1 MIKRLCCI
9 ALSIMLLLS
18 TCILGVSAENNEN
31 KSIKKIVS
39 IVYDDSGSMNN
50 KNEDWAYASYSLQN
64 LIGLMNPQDELSVVK
79 MSSPNQT
86 TSFDLSASSSRG
98 DGIKDVETWRTPGGS
113 TPFTAVNTAAE
124 WIKEKK
130 SGYAETQSVEFWL
143 VIITD
148 GAFET
153 GYPRNMNEYLNE
165 LKGAMGNSKFE
176 SIFVAIGNN
185 VPNYVKNDWTSV
197 TGNHLITSAN
207 SNDIVNAMS
216 DVSALI
222 LGQGGKSTSVNVSI
236 TSDGKGI
243 TFNPTFPLKKFI
255 VFEQN
260 QNVGISSIE
269 ANGVPVEVTAD
280 FSANK
285 PGKGTIN
292 SRTIHCGNNSGD
304 YIPTGQI
311 TVKFDS
317 KIDTSSNKF
326 KILMDSA
333 VNVDFKVLDKS
344 GKEITNADE
353 AGLIEGDLVEFTAV
367 ITNSI
372 DKTPINLKNW
382 AGDLSGQL
390 IVNDQVID
398 MQYNPTDNAF
408 YGSFNITS
416 GSNIAYAIVTLPGY
430 FRAKSDVINIYP
442 IEVIENPTVMLSDNT
457 LGVPYKYCEEF
468 EEIGAFT
475 YTVSG
480 GTINGIC
487 DFEFKNMP
495 KGITASV
502 NGIFANEE
510 GKLSVK
516 VHNDVP
522 ADVKF
527 YRNKDYTE
535 TEESKIAINVSSNQ
549 YVLKWKADSITEII
563 LKPMKRAISLE
574 VSELKDSGD
583 LTLSNFSGKAIYIV
597 SVIGNGEYLTAEELA
612 TLDIKT
618 DNLRGISFKSEI
630 VEYNGRHA
638 LQLSCKKK
646 LPQIFVKT
654 GDIDSN
660 IVCTTVYDEESTPAA
675 IKLNIKDSGT
685 KYIMP
690 ILLLLLLVLLLGHL
704 PPIKKRLRNNKY
716 HIRVNDED
724 EAIYVNAFSRLVP
737 FIPEKGS
744 GGGLT
749 LTATSNKNK
758 VLVANDFFEDQE
770 AFLDGEKVQDNIIE
784 LSTGSELIVKEK
796 YTESKYSYCDSRDD
810 DSFGDAFGDF
820 SDTDD
825 FFSSSSSS
833 TSDSSSDND
842 FFN

>member
-1 MIKRLCCI
+1 MIKRFFCLTI
-9 ALSIMLLLS
+9 SIMLLLS
-18 TCILGVSAENNEN
+18 TCIINVSAANNDS

-86 TSFDLSASSSRG
+86 TSFDLSTSGRN
-98 DGIKDVETWRTPGGS
+98 DGIKTVETWRTPGGS
-113 TPFTAVNTAAE
+113 TPFAAVNTAAE

-130 SGYAETQSVEFWL
+130 SGYSETQSVEFWL

-153 GYPRNMNEYLNE
+153 GYPKNMNAYLNE

-185 VPNYVKNDWTSV
+185 VPNYVKSDWTSV

-207 SNDIVNAMS
+207 SNDIINAMS

-222 LGQGGKSTSVNVSI
+222 LGQGGKSTSVSV
-236 TSDGKGI
+236 TTTADGKGI

-260 QNVGISSIE
+260 QNVAVTSIE
-269 ANGVPVEVTAD
+269 ANGVPVSVTAD

-285 PGKGTIN
+285 PGNGTIT
-292 SRTIHCGNNSGD
+292 SRTIHCGNNNGD
-304 YIPTGQI
+304 YIPAGQI
-311 TVKFDS
+311 TVNFGS

-326 KILMDSA
+326 KILIDSA
-333 VNVDFKVLDKS
+333 VSVDFKVLDKS

-353 AGLIEGDLVEFTAV
+353 ADLIEGDLVEFTAV

-382 AGDLSGQL
+382 ATDLTGQL

-398 MQYNPTDNAF
+398 MEYNPTDNAF

-416 GSNIAYAIVTLPGY
+416 GSNLAYAIVTLPGY
-430 FRAKSDVINIYP
+430 FRTKSDVINIYP
-442 IEVIENPTVMLSDNT
+442 IEVIENPTVMLSDNM
-457 LGVPYKYCEEF
+457 LGVPYKYCEEY

-487 DFEFKNMP
+487 DFQFKNMP

-502 NGIFANEE
+502 NGIFADEE

-516 VHNDVP
+516 VHNDTP

-535 TEESKIAINVSSNQ
+535 TEESKITIDVSSKQ
-549 YVLKWKADSITEII
+549 YVLKWKKDSITEII
-563 LKPMKRAISLE
+563 LKPVKRAISLE
-574 VSELKDSGD
+574 VSKLKDLD
-583 LTLSNFSGKAIYIV
+583 NLKLSNFNGKAVYVV
-597 SVIGNGEYLTAEELA
+597 SVLANGEYLSAEELE
-612 TLDIKT
+612 TLSINT
-618 DNLRGISFKSEI
+618 DKLRGIAFDTKI

-654 GDIDSN
+654 GNVDTSIF
-660 IVCTTVYDEESTPAA
+660 CTTVYNEESESTP
-675 IKLNIKDSGT
+675 INLNIEDSAT

-690 ILLLLLLVLLLGHL
+690 FLLLLLLVLLFGHI
-704 PPIKKRLRNNKY
+704 PPIKKRLHNNKY
-716 HIRVNDED
+716 HIRANDED
-724 EAIYVNAFSRLVP
+724 EAISVKLMSRLIP
-737 FIPEKGS
+737 YIPEKGY

-758 VLVANDFFEDQE
+758 VLVNNDFYEDQE
-770 AFLDGEKVQDNIIE
+770 VFLDGEKNEDKVIE
-784 LSTGSELIVKEK
+784 LSTGSELLVKEK
-796 YTESKYSYCDSRDD
+796 YVESRYSYCDSRSE
-810 DSFGDAFGDF
+810 DSFGDSFGDF
-820 SDTDD
+820 SSDD
-825 FFSSSSSS
+825 FFSSSSST
-833 TSDSSSDND
+833 TSNSSDDD